1 MRTGLC
7 IALLLASPAWAQKA
21 AVAKPEPAQPAAP
34 AEPAPPPYDPQLLRL
49 AEIMGTLAY
58 LRPLCAAPDGEQWRA
73 KMAAIIDSEAA
84 TPARRQR
91 LAGAYNHGFRGY
103 EITYRT
109 CTPNAEA
116 IIARFLDE
124 GTRLAHEIGNR
135 YSGG

>member
-1 MRTGLC
+1 MRLA
-7 IALLLASPAWAQKA
+7 IIVALLLASPASAQKA
-21 AVAKPEPAQPAAP
+21 AVAKPEPVKPAAP
-34 AEPAPPPYDPQLLRL
+34 TEPPPPPYDPQLLRL

-58 LRPLCAAPDGEQWRA
+58 LRPLCAASDGEQWRV
-73 KMAAIIDSEAA
+73 KMAAIIDSEAT

-109 CTPNAEA
+109 CTANAEA
-116 IIARFLDE
+116 IISRFLDE